1 MYNPSDSDNG
11 TNGKRCF
18 PLVSEFNPHLPAIPP
33 VLHKYK
39 YLLELDTVV
48 SAAIPPDSIFA
59 SYKQPKSIKAM
70 LVHSRFQSSGNT
82 ATSTASN
89 SNFGCK
95 PCNNCF
101 LCKHYLIE
109 TDTFQSYHCDT
120 VFKINQELNCN
131 TEGVIYLILDFICRR
146 CYVGSTV
153 DNMKVRMS
161 NYKNHLKIKHKG
173 CEMAQHFA
181 EVEDGT
187 HSLLV
192 DHTVN
197 MRSKEFQNRYD
208 CHLSDQIKVIVIDR
222 VDLSSAETTK
232 EKRALLEVQEGY
244 WQTQLRTL
252 VRYGGL
258 NKKDERKIS
267 NKRLANK
274 FKAVVSSSPQP
285 SPEPSLEAN
294 PSLPASC
301 PNPSLPS
308 MATPDPS
315 PALPCP
321 AAPAPPLAS
330 PAAPDPTPGSSPP
343 LRRSSR
349 LRKKTS
355 TCYIYV
361 NNCL

>member
-1 MYNPSDSDNG
+1 MLSILTLAYIIWMAGFRPVCIVSLVTLMAVEEAFTTFDDIDRKTLYNPSDSDNG

-89 SNFGCK
+89 SNFGCR

-101 LCKHYLIE
+101 LCKNYLIE

-131 TEGVIYLILDFICRR
+131 SEGVIYLILDFICRR

-192 DHTVN
+192 DNTVN
-197 MRSKEFQNRYD
+197 MRSKDFQGRFD
-208 CHLSDQIKVIVIDR
+208 SHLSEQIKVIVID
-222 VDLSSAETTK
+222 LS
-232 EKRALLEVQEGY
+232 L
-244 WQTQLRTL
+244 
-252 VRYGGL
+252 
-258 NKKDERKIS
+258 IH
-267 NKRLANK
+267 
-274 FKAVVSSSPQP
+274 
-285 SPEPSLEAN
+285 
-294 PSLPASC
+294 
-301 PNPSLPS
+301 
-308 MATPDPS
+308 
-315 PALPCP
+315 
-321 AAPAPPLAS
+321 
-330 PAAPDPTPGSSPP
+330 
-343 LRRSSR
+343 
-349 LRKKTS
+349 
-355 TCYIYV
+355 I
-361 NNCL
+361 